1 MDKINKIKIKD
12 VTYEIG
18 GGGSATVDSG
28 LSTTSE
34 NAVQNKVITS
44 ELEKKLDLS
53 SFQTTLHGVF
63 AKYNNF
69 GGRCAYD
76 NIGEASLHIK
86 SQYTGTTFT
95 SEITDKEQ
103 LCKLVGYT
111 GDTSYASVYTGLYA
125 IFRAKDLYEMKS
137 KFDKNRSF
145 RAYVCNVPSQTE
157 KPLYDI
163 YQDLGNITLIAG
175 KSYVMPIGKHYAYQD
190 TNLLYYD
197 NPTEITNAT
206 FNSLYETYSGDT
218 STMFFAD
225 WHDIRNAFESYG
237 CGWSINDNSYNR
249 TIYIYSSSMVSYH
262 TSDGNKSGY
271 YVKFIDANDFTDK
284 QPGNTINLRYNLDYM
299 YGASDLDDMR
309 ADISSNKTKIGKLS
323 NLASE
328 VVYAEPDTADSA
340 HTFTRTING
349 YNIYTTDK
357 DHRDMKVVKSING
370 KNGNKYGEVFIY
382 AIVNGVDAISTDTSV
397 KLDVRGDW
405 NMNFKGDRHYIY
417 NRPFY
422 QEDPTYGDPIYL
434 FKGTDYRE
442 CYCTNTT
449 LQKDIA
455 EGVLEAPFQD
465 YTCYKEGN
473 KYIVKRTEHISNPPS
488 SAYGYWSGTT
498 LTSGSSWTSIVANAG
513 STMDMEDHA
522 QNNFYFRPKI
532 DGVIHKLDN
541 KFIQAKTIN
550 GESVL
555 GEGEIDMSSYQ
566 TKAESVKIARL
577 TQEQYDAL
585 TPKDENTLYIIITES

>member
-1 MDKINKIKIKD
+1 MDKINKITVNN

-44 ELEKKLDLS
+44 ELGKKLDKS
-53 SFQTTLHGVF
+53 NFQTTLHGVF

-69 GGRCAYD
+69 GGTCKYSD
-76 NIGEASLHIK
+76 NDEAQLHIQ

-95 SEITDKEQ
+95 SEITDKSM
-103 LCKLVGYT
+103 LCKLVGFT
-111 GDTSYASVYTGLYA
+111 GDTSYASAYTGLYA
-125 IFRAKDLYEMKS
+125 IFRAKDLKDMKS
-137 KFDKNRSF
+137 DFDRGKANKFTAF
-145 RAYVCNVPSQTE
+145 VLNVPSPTE

-163 YQDLGNITLIAG
+163 YQDLGNITLMAG
-175 KSYVMPIGKHYAYQD
+175 KSYVMPMGMHYQYRD
-190 TNLLYYD
+190 KNILFHG
-197 NPTEITNAT
+197 NPTAIDNAT
-206 FNSLYETYSGDT
+206 FESLYATYSGDT

-225 WHDIRNAFESYG
+225 WYEIRNALDTYG
-237 CGWSINDNSYNR
+237 CGWRINDDSYNR
-249 TIYIYSSSMVSYH
+249 TIYIYSSSMVRDH
-262 TSDGNKSGY
+262 NGDGESGY

-284 QPGNTINLRYNLDYM
+284 TGTTINLRYNLDYM

-309 ADISSNKTKIGKLS
+309 SDISKIDSLESK
-323 NLASE
+323 
-328 VVYAEPDTADSA
+328 VVYAEPDSASTA
-340 HTFTRTING
+340 HIFTKTING
-349 YNIYTTDK
+349 ENIYTK
-357 DHRDMKVVKSING
+357 NKKSRDMKVVNSVNG
-370 KNGNKYGEVFIY
+370 KTGAVNIT
-382 AIVNGVDAISTDTSV
+382 ATVNGENIIGSSISV
-397 KLDVRGDW
+397 YGDW
-405 NMNFKGDRHYIY
+405 NENYTKSDHYIH

-434 FKGTDYRE
+434 FKGTDYIE
-442 CYCTNTT
+442 CRCFDTT

-488 SAYGYWSGTT
+488 SAYCYWDGSG
-498 LTSGSSWTSIVANAG
+498 LTSGSSWSSHVANAMG
-513 STMDMEDHA
+513 PDDMNRYA
-522 QNNFYFRPKI
+522 KNNFYVRPEI

-566 TKAESVKIARL
+566 TKTEAVKIARL
-577 TQEQYDAL
+577 TQAEYDAL
-585 TPKDENTLYIIITES
+585 STKDNNTLYIITDAQ